1 MGYTDKQIEDL
12 ESTLKN
18 VKCDIILNGSPIDLS
33 KLVNVNKPIIKVTYD
48 IEALGTPSIES
59 VLDEFVSKFMK

>member
-1 MGYTDKQIEDL
+1 MRLPWEN
-12 ESTLKN
+12 TLKN

-48 IEALGTPSIES
+48 IKAIGTPSIET
-59 VLDEFVSKFMK
+59 VLDEFVSEHMK